1 MTEPT
6 ERVAV
11 VSCRFL
17 EDLSYWVETD
27 RKVSLRILDLMAAC
41 LADPFGGIGKP
52 EPLPFELAGCWSRRV
67 THEHRIIYRV
77 KADRVDFLQARYHF
91 R

>member
-17 EDLSYWVETD
+17 EYLSHWVETD

-52 EPLPFELAGCWSRRV
+52 EPLPFELACCWSRRV
-67 THEHRIIYRV
+67 TQEHRIIYRV
-77 KADRVDFLQARYHF
+77 KADRVDFLQARYHY

>member
-1 MTEPT
+1 MSEPT

-11 VSCRFL
+11 VSRRFL
-17 EDLSYWVETD
+17 EDLSYWIETD
-27 RKVSLRILDLMAAC
+27 RKVSLRVLDLMAAS

-52 EPLPFELAGCWSRRV
+52 QPLRFEPAGCWSRRV
-67 THEHRIIYRV
+67 KHEDRIVYQVR
-77 KADRVDFLQARYHF
+77 ADRIEFLQARYHY